1 MNEPAPAAPVIENLP
16 GIIEALIFISQDPLT
31 IDRMKSVLEAASAE
45 DIQAAIDGLVAGAES
60 RPGGIRI
67 LQVGG
72 GYVFATRPD
81 QDRWVRRLLQI
92 ERKNRL
98 SSAALESLCTIAY
111 NPDITHAEIS
121 ALRGVD
127 STGTLKTLLEKKL
140 IRIMGRKKAPGNP
153 LVYRTSDKFLQY
165 FGLNSL
171 EELPSEEEIA
181 RILQEDKTSEP

>member
-1 MNEPAPAAPVIENLP
+1 MNETAASAVENLA

-31 IDRMKSVLEAASAE
+31 VDRIQSVLEGVSAG
-45 DIQAAIDGLVAGAES
+45 DIQAAIDGLVAAAES

-67 LQVGG
+67 IQVGG

-81 QDRWVRRLLQI
+81 HDRWVRRLLQI

-98 SSAALESLCTIAY
+98 SSAGLEALCAIAY
-111 NPDITHAEIS
+111 NPDVTQAEIS

-127 STGTLKTLLEKKL
+127 SSGTLKTLLEKKL
-140 IRIMGRKKAPGNP
+140 IRIGGRKKAPGNP
-153 LVYRTSDKFLQY
+153 LVYRTSDRFLQY

-181 RILQEDKTSEP
+181 RILQEDKTSET

>member
-1 MNEPAPAAPVIENLP
+1 MNESAPAAPVIENLQ

-45 DIQAAIDGLVAGAES
+45 DIQAAVDGLVAGAES

-98 SSAALESLCTIAY
+98 SSAALETLCTIAY
-111 NPDITHAEIS
+111 NPDITQAEIS

-127 STGTLKTLLEKKL
+127 SSGTLKTLLEKKL